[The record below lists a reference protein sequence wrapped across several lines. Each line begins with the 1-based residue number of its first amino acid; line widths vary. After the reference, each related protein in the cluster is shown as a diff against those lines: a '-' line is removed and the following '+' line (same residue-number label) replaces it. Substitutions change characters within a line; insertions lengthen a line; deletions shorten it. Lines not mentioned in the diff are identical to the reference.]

1 MYLWTLLK
9 KPETELAREV
19 YSAQKQFKTKD
30 YWVEVEDDLKTCDIN
45 LTDEEIRSLSQYQ
58 TSKMVKSKIK

>member
-58 TSKMVKSKIK
+58 MSKMVKSKIK